1 VDPERAQRAV
11 SFSLAAD
18 TYERHRPE
26 YPEEAARWLTGEP
39 PLDVV
44 DLAAGTGKLTRVLV
58 RLGHRVT
65 AVEPL
70 PEMLEVLREMVP
82 EAAPVVGSAES
93 MPLPDESADAVVA
106 AQAFHW
112 FDHQPALRE
121 IARVLRPGGSLGLI
135 WNMRDESVD
144 WLERLTGLIGG
155 GHGDGPDVDEI
166 VAESG
171 LYAPVEVE
179 TWTWEQPITR
189 EGLRGLVESRSYC
202 ITLPAGERAEVLA
215 AVDRLYEEVAGDGP
229 LAMPYVTEGFRAVR
243 R

>member
-1 VDPERAQRAV
+1 MTADRAQRAT
-11 SFSLAAD
+11 SFGSAAD

-26 YPEEAARWLTGEP
+26 YPEEGARWLAGEP

-70 PEMLEVLREMVP
+70 PEMLDVLREVVP
-82 EAAPVVGSAES
+82 GAVPVAGTAES
-93 MPLPDESADAVVA
+93 MPLPDGAADAVVA
-106 AQAFHW
+106 GQAFHW

-121 IARVLRPGGSLGLI
+121 IARVLRPGGHLGLI

-144 WLERLTGLIGG
+144 WVQRLTELVGSGRV
-155 GHGDGPDVDEI
+155 DGAEVDEI

-171 LYAPVEVE
+171 LYEPVEVE

-189 EGLRGLVESRSYC
+189 EGLRGLVASRSYC
-202 ITLPAGERAEVLA
+202 ITSPAAEREEVLA
-215 AVDRLYEEVAGDGP
+215 SVDRLYDDVAVDGE
-229 LAMPYVTEGFRAVR
+229 LAMPYVTKGFRAGR